1 MTNSLELLAYHLS
14 LFLKELGGIR
24 NGNLSINGCHWIDP
38 LLLRSWVPL
47 PHPVHFFLRGNYGIE
62 LSLFSF
68 IVGQEQVERT
78 SLKHLFH
85 HAPNLSCIVYRV
97 HIEMMTTSE
106 RKNNR
111 GKIQIM
117 GDVLAL
123 ATSGIKKT
131 HIMYRANLS
140 YEQVHLY
147 LGDLIGKRLIVQD
160 VSSEDGVVYRTTEKG
175 REFLL
180 HYTRLVEFLVEEE
193 AKQDPEV
200 ELSSPY
206 ISSRSWVR

>member
-1 MTNSLELLAYHLS
+1 
-14 LFLKELGGIR
+14 LKR
-24 NGNLSINGCHWIDP
+24 
-38 LLLRSWVPL
+38 
-47 PHPVHFFLRGNYGIE
+47 
-62 LSLFSF
+62 
-68 IVGQEQVERT
+68 
-78 SLKHLFH
+78 LFH
-85 HAPNLSCIVYRV
+85 HTPNLSNNLKDM
-97 HIEMMTTSE
+97 EMMDE

-140 YEQVHLY
+140 YEQVQLY
-147 LGDLIGKRLIVQD
+147 LGELIGKSLITQD
-160 VSSEDGVVYRTTEKG
+160 MSSPDGVVYRTTEKG

-180 HYTRLVEFLVEEE
+180 YYTRLVEFLEEE
-193 AKQDPEV
+193 KEEEPRV

-206 ISSRSWVR
+206 VIRSWIR

>member
-1 MTNSLELLAYHLS
+1 M
-14 LFLKELGGIR
+14 
-24 NGNLSINGCHWIDP
+24 
-38 LLLRSWVPL
+38 
-47 PHPVHFFLRGNYGIE
+47 
-62 LSLFSF
+62 
-68 IVGQEQVERT
+68 
-78 SLKHLFH
+78 FH
-85 HAPNLSCIVYRV
+85 HPLIYHPSSIE
-97 HIEMMTTSE
+97 HIEMMVTPE

-123 ATSGIKKT
+123 GTSGIRKT
-131 HIMYRANLS
+131 HIMYKANLS

-147 LGDLIGKRLIVQD
+147 LGELIGKRLIEQD
-160 VSSEDGVVYRTTEKG
+160 VSPDGVVYRTTEKG

-180 HYTRLVEFLVEEE
+180 HYTRVVELLEDE
-193 AKQDPEV
+193 ARQESEV

>member
-1 MTNSLELLAYHLS
+1 
-14 LFLKELGGIR
+14 
-24 NGNLSINGCHWIDP
+24 
-38 LLLRSWVPL
+38 
-47 PHPVHFFLRGNYGIE
+47 
-62 LSLFSF
+62 
-68 IVGQEQVERT
+68 
-78 SLKHLFH
+78 
-85 HAPNLSCIVYRV
+85 
-97 HIEMMTTSE
+97 
-106 RKNNR
+106 
-111 GKIQIM
+111 M

-140 YEQVHLY
+140 YEQVYLY

-160 VSSEDGVVYRTTEKG
+160 VSPDGVVYRTTEKG

-180 HYTRLVEFLVEEE
+180 HYTRLVEFLEEE
-193 AKQDPEV
+193 ATKQEPEV